1 MGTLT
6 VKWIE
11 SKLIVGVD
19 SHGRSL
25 VSSSWLEREP
35 QLSGIKPS
43 DLLLLATATCSMYDV
58 LDILK
63 KQKEP

>member
-6 VKWIE
+6 VKCIE

-25 VSSSWLEREP
+25 VISSWPEREP
-35 QLSGIKPS
+35 QWSGIKPS